1 MRAIPLTATQLVL
14 ILVLPLVVYFGYGA
28 ARKAMEIHELRGRA
42 ERLRVE
48 IDQLQ
53 VRHNDLVRQRD
64 YLASDQFIEK
74 VAREELGFFKP
85 TEIPIVVVVK
95 PDAASPSPAAAP
107 PPQDSRTNPQRWWD
121 AFFAGP

>member
-1 MRAIPLTATQLVL
+1 MRTLPLTATQLIL
-14 ILVLPLVVYFGYGA
+14 ILTLPLVAYFGYGA

-53 VRHNDLVRQRD
+53 ARHLELTRQRD
-64 YLASDQFIEK
+64 YLKTEQYVER
-74 VAREELGFFKP
+74 VAREELGFVKP

-95 PDAASPSPAAAP
+95 PDAVSTPRTAAAP
-107 PPQDSRTNPQRWWD
+107 PPDQRSNPQRWWD
-121 AFFAGP
+121 AFFGGR